1 MGEKQSDYIGEVKGL
16 WDVSAS
22 SFLLACGI
30 ICAVLMLLPGTGAC
44 PEDCHCYED
53 TGAVH
58 CRSPD
63 IPDSLPPWVRNLTV
77 TKGNISTLRT
87 GAFAN
92 NGTTLVNLTA
102 LTLTDNGIEVIEA
115 LAFQGLP
122 SLAVLDLSHN
132 ALTSVASGAL
142 WGLGQLHTLR
152 MNSALRQ
159 GALEQLSA
167 ELLNR
172 SFVALAEL
180 ELSDNQLQALPAG
193 VLKLGELRTLNLR
206 HNSLQSLDAPTL
218 AGLHRHR
225 RLQLSLSANPF
236 LCDCQLKPLLL
247 WLRNSS
253 QVRDSAEL
261 RCSAPARMNGSF
273 IVRLKA
279 EELKCINEDLETAS
293 YVFFGIVLALIGVLF
308 LMVLYLNRRG
318 IKKWLNNFREACRDQ
333 MEGYHYRYEQD
344 ADPRRVSATGGRGL

>member
-1 MGEKQSDYIGEVKGL
+1 MGVKQSHYISKVKGL
-16 WDVSAS
+16 WAVSES
-22 SFLLACGI
+22 GFLLACGI

-58 CRSPD
+58 CRSLG
-63 IPDSLPPWVRNLTV
+63 IPADLPPWVRNLTI
-77 TKGNISTLRT
+77 TRGNISTLRA
-87 GAFAN
+87 GAFVN

-115 LAFQGLP
+115 LAFHGLP
-122 SLAVLDLSHN
+122 SLVVLDLSHN
-132 ALTSVASGAL
+132 ALTSMSSGAFQ
-142 WGLGQLHTLR
+142 GLGQLHTLR
-152 MNSALRQ
+152 MNGALRQ

-172 SFVALAEL
+172 SLGALAEL
-180 ELSDNQLQALPAG
+180 ELADNRLQALPDG
-193 VLKLGELRTLNLR
+193 VLELGELRTLNLR
-206 HNSLQSLDAPTL
+206 HNSLQSLDGPTL
-218 AGLHRHR
+218 AGLYRHR
-225 RLQLSLSANPF
+225 RLQLSLGANPF

-247 WLRNSS
+247 WLRNGS
-253 QVRDSAEL
+253 QVRDAAEL
-261 RCSAPARMNGSF
+261 RCSAPVRMNGSF

-318 IKKWLNNFREACRDQ
+318 MKKWLNNFREACRDQ

-344 ADPRRVSATGGRGL
+344 ADPRRINATGGGVL